1 MSYRV
6 NRRTLLLAPLLPL
19 VPLVPLAGCGPTPP
33 PPAVLDLSVR
43 AGADQNPNAAGVPAP
58 VAIRVFFLTATAK
71 FERADVF
78 ALTERE
84 AATLGADSM
93 GSEEFVLRPGETR
106 AINRMPKSGVQFL
119 GVAVLFRDIDRA
131 AWRAV
136 APVAASGPT
145 KLLLTTG
152 GIRVALA
159 PGA

>member
-1 MSYRV
+1 M
-6 NRRTLLLAPLLPL
+6 NRRAFVALLPL
-19 VPLVPLAGCGPTPP
+19 AACGPKPV
-33 PPAVLDLSVR
+33 PPAVLDLTIA
-43 AGADQNPNAAGVPAP
+43 AGPDQNPDNAGRPAP
-58 VAIRVFFLTATAK
+58 VAVRVFYLAATAK

-106 AINRMPKSGVQFL
+106 ALNRMPKAGVQFL

-131 AWRAV
+131 QWRAV

-145 KLLLTTG
+145 ALRLTLAN
-152 GIRVALA
+152 IRATLA